1 MELLI
6 DGKTVTAQPGEYVL
20 DVARRNGIEIPTLC
34 HHPAVEPWG
43 GCRLCMVEIT
53 HPDWKGWTGLVT
65 ACLYLA
71 ENGLIVSTNAEKVRH
86 VRTGV
91 LDLLLARCP
100 ESVLIQDLARE
111 YGIQKTSL
119 EPRKA
124 PDLCILCGLCVR
136 ICETVGASA
145 ISTIGRGVDKLV
157 SVPYERAASAACIG
171 CLACANICPTGAIT
185 FVQDDVHRS
194 IWNHNFELVRCE
206 DCGEAIGTPEQLDHF
221 AERSDLERSY
231 FAKCD
236 NCRNREA
243 AARFARVTF

>member
-1 MELLI
+1 MELTI
-6 DGKTVTAQPGEYVL
+6 DGKTVTAQQGEYVL
-20 DVARRNGIEIPTLC
+20 DVARRNGIDIPTLC

-71 ENGLIVSTNAEKVRH
+71 ENGLIVSTNTEKVRQ
-86 VRTGV
+86 VRAGV

-100 ESVLIQDLARE
+100 ESKLIQDLARE
-111 YGIQKTSL
+111 YGIEKTSF

-136 ICETVGASA
+136 ICEKVGASA

-157 SVPYERAASAACIG
+157 SVPYETDVSSACVG

-185 FVQDDVHRS
+185 FTQDDVHRS
-194 IWNHNFELVRCE
+194 IWNRNFELVRCE
-206 DCGEAIGTPEQLDHF
+206 DCGEPIGTPEQLDHY
-221 AERSDLERSY
+221 AARSGLDRSY
-231 FAKCD
+231 FNKCD